1 MISDMDGL
9 AAAGFFRNN
18 PAIAAGSVSG
28 LKLFHKRPLSDR
40 MNTSTARDLSPGPEP
55 CQRGLAQPA
64 GELYSRAP
72 EQPVLAV
79 IPARGGSKGLPGK
92 NIRNLCGKPLL
103 AYSIEAALATPRITR
118 VVVSTDDPR
127 IADVAREHGADVP
140 FLRSPALAL
149 DHSRM
154 SDVLDETVNRLR
166 KEQGFHPSVT
176 VTLYPTHPFRTR
188 ELMNT
193 LLDKALE
200 GHRNVITV
208 RRCSSGELF
217 IRGRGGMLTPARYG
231 AAGTPDRS
239 GHRFYGLFLASHA
252 RWCKPD
258 YYHAVDDEV
267 SLVDI
272 DTLGDFLLAEEIVRR
287 GLYDFN
293 AGTAL

>member
-1 MISDMDGL
+1 MNIS
-9 AAAGFFRNN
+9 
-18 PAIAAGSVSG
+18 S
-28 LKLFHKRPLSDR
+28 
-40 MNTSTARDLSPGPEP
+40 ARDLFPGPEP
-55 CQRGLAQPA
+55 CSQGLAQPA
-64 GELYSRAP
+64 GELCVRPP

-79 IPARGGSKGLPGK
+79 IPARGGSKGLPRK

-103 AYSIEAALATPRITR
+103 AYSIEAALATPRITK

-127 IADVAREHGADVP
+127 IADVAREHGAEVP
-140 FLRSPALAL
+140 FLRSPALGL

-154 SDVLDETVNRLR
+154 SDVLDETVSRLR
-166 KEQGFHPSVT
+166 KEHGFHPSVT

-193 LLDKALE
+193 LVDKALE

-208 RRCSSGELF
+208 RRCLAGNLFTRDGSGV
-217 IRGRGGMLTPARYG
+217 LTPARFG
-231 AAGTPDRS
+231 AGGTPGRG

-258 YYHAVDDEV
+258 YYHAIDDEV

-287 GLYDFN
+287 GMYDFN
-293 AGTAL
+293 GGTAR